1 MRQRTRYF
9 FRTEELG
16 SSSTRESH
24 VILKSSCTL
33 KVTVDFCLFVCL
45 AVLFCWWFFFSF
57 SGGCFILRPLVPEA
71 ASTLQFQGCNGLF
84 CGLLGVLKELFSDGN
99 FVGNA

>member
-1 MRQRTRYF
+1 MVF
-9 FRTEELG
+9 FP
-16 SSSTRESH
+16 
-24 VILKSSCTL
+24 
-33 KVTVDFCLFVCL
+33 
-45 AVLFCWWFFFSF
+45 F